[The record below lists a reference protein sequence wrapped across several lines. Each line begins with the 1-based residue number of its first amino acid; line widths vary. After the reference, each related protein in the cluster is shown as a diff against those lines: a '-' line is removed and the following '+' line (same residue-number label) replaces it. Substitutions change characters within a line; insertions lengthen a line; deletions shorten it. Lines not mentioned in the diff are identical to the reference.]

1 MRVLIVDDHERVRR
15 GVREALERTLG
26 GGSFGEADSAAEAL
40 RRAEAE
46 PWDVV
51 LLDVSLPDR
60 GGLEALRDLRRVR
73 PALPV
78 LVMSMHPEEQYGPA
92 ARAAGAAGY
101 LPKGSD
107 PEAIASAVRAAVG
120 NGTVALPGD
129 RAIRE
134 VLARFLHDDP
144 AQALAAAKISLQL
157 ARDSGDPAE
166 LHRRVA
172 ESIAALDIAI
182 DSMRQLADKL
192 VDR

>member
-1 MRVLIVDDHERVRR
+1 M
-15 GVREALERTLG
+15 
-26 GGSFGEADSAAEAL
+26 
-40 RRAEAE
+40 
-46 PWDVV
+46 
-51 LLDVSLPDR
+51 
-60 GGLEALRDLRRVR
+60 
-73 PALPV
+73 
-78 LVMSMHPEEQYGPA
+78 
-92 ARAAGAAGY
+92 
-101 LPKGSD
+101 
-107 PEAIASAVRAAVG
+107 G